1 MRKQP
6 VLHKDVFKSFLH
18 KLRLIEAI
26 LATAAYAAVASIL
39 MIDVIGREIFQTSFL
54 GAQQI
59 AVYGAILAGFLGL
72 TLATSD
78 DSHLRP
84 AFLDFVFQKH
94 EMTVSRIGDAIS
106 ALFFIGA
113 SIVALDFVQLSMEA
127 KDRAPVLYF
136 VVWPIQIII
145 PFAFL
150 SAGIK
155 HAIFSIDPSLKQPKD
170 DPSVNA
176 QEGLVNK

>member
-1 MRKQP
+1 MFLIKG
-6 VLHKDVFKSFLH
+6 VLKSFLH
-18 KLRLIEAI
+18 KLRLLEAI

-39 MIDVIGREIFQTSFL
+39 MVDVIGREIFQTSFL
-54 GAQQI
+54 GAQQV

-78 DSHLRP
+78 GGHLRP
-84 AFLDFVFQKH
+84 AFLDFLFPKH
-94 EMTVSRIGDAIS
+94 DTLIERIGDAIS
-106 ALFFIGA
+106 AFFYLGA
-113 SIVALDFVQLSMEA
+113 CYVALDFVLLSMDA

-136 VVWPIQIII
+136 VVWPLQIII

-155 HAIFSIDPSLKQPKD
+155 HAAFSFDPSLKQAKETTTFQSEKD
-170 DPSVNA
+170 VTHP
-176 QEGLVNK
+176 